1 MTAAGIA
8 GLLKGTVQEGIKFVN
23 TGNVTATGVVATAAD
38 KTSGVAGVVAIP
50 SKPIP
55 YAECYC
61 TVNAIGYQGAGMI
74 TGATYAAGATQVL
87 SGGVGGKIAREMIEG
102 VTADDDPINKPMIIN
117 LGTES
122 NIDDLLLYEWN
133 DYWYKYVYSAEIT
146 EEEAT
151 GLELLASAPVVEL
164 PAMLPATE

>member
-1 MTAAGIA
+1 MDKNFEFAAGIS
-8 GLLKGTVQEGIKFVN
+8 LVN
-23 TGNVTATGVVATAAD
+23 TGNVTVSGAVATTEG
-38 KTSGVAGVVAIP
+38 KLGYVGGIAGFVE
-50 SKPIP
+50 KPIP
-55 YAECYC
+55 SAQCYC
-61 TVNAIGYQGAGMI
+61 TVNTVKATGITGAGMI
-74 TGATYAAGATQVL
+74 TGAPYAAGATQAL
-87 SGGVGGKIAREMIEG
+87 SGGVGGKITREMIEG
-102 VTADDDPINKPMIIN
+102 VTADGDPINKPMIIN